1 MSSQTFSS
9 YLMGAESLLVQC
21 AEILLQR
28 GHTVRG
34 VISDNADIAAW
45 ARSRSIPVLSPGK
58 GLAERITEDF
68 DWFFSIANL
77 RIIPDAVLAKA
88 RQGGVNFHDGPLPR
102 YAGLNAPNWALLNG
116 ESQHGVSWHRIE
128 GGVDEGRLLAQR
140 FFDIA
145 PGATALELN
154 TRCYEA
160 AIESFPEVL
169 DRIEGGTAG
178 GEEQDLSQRTYFGK
192 HDRPE
197 ALALVDWSADADA
210 AVRLVRAL
218 DYGANYP
225 NPLHL
230 AKVVT
235 QDGEVLVVRAAE
247 TAQGSGAPGQVLEA
261 SPDGATV
268 AAFVGIAGADPR
280 GLQSLR
286 EQLEDRALVVA
297 LQDDLRVAQPENI
310 PFEPAHSV

>member
-116 ESQHGVSWHRIE
+116 ESPDVNNTTDYDNGV
-128 GGVDEGRLLAQR
+128 
-140 FFDIA
+140 
-145 PGATALELN
+145 
-154 TRCYEA
+154 
-160 AIESFPEVL
+160 
-169 DRIEGGTAG
+169 
-178 GEEQDLSQRTYFGK
+178 
-192 HDRPE
+192 
-197 ALALVDWSADADA
+197 
-210 AVRLVRAL
+210 
-218 DYGANYP
+218 
-225 NPLHL
+225 
-230 AKVVT
+230 KVVPSYLLESAIVVKDNIT
-235 QDGEVLVVRAAE
+235 EVLVD
-247 TAQGSGAPGQVLEA
+247 SGYW
-261 SPDGATV
+261 T
-268 AAFVGIAGADPR
+268 
-280 GLQSLR
+280 
-286 EQLEDRALVVA
+286 ED
-297 LQDDLRVAQPENI
+297 EING
-310 PFEPAHSV
+310 